1 MKSEPD
7 IISVDRALIGYDP
20 GTVKE
25 KILLPAISVGA
36 AKGEM
41 VSLIGPNGIGKS
53 TLLRTIAG
61 LQRPLGGEVRF
72 SGRNVSAYSNNELA
86 RKISFVLTGSM
97 VVSNIS
103 VFELVS
109 LGRFPHTNWIGH
121 LTRKD
126 RHSIEEAVASVGLLS
141 HMYDNVGQLSD
152 GEKQRAMIARALA
165 QDTEIIMLDEPTA
178 FLDLPNRYELI
189 YLLRELS
196 ANKNKT
202 VVFSTHDIHIA
213 LREADRI
220 WLATGNG
227 IREGCPEDLALSGA
241 FDSLFEESDLS
252 FVQDEGVFVSPVRT
266 RMTIKLEGEG
276 LLLYWTERAL
286 NRLGIKARSDAVTP
300 SVSIETSEGVASWKY
315 ESSVVTKQFGDI
327 FSLVNY
333 MKSVLKGDN

>member
-1 MKSEPD
+1 MKSEPE
-7 IISVDRALIGYDP
+7 IISVDKVLIGYDP

-61 LQRPLGGEVRF
+61 MQRPLGGEVRF

-121 LTRKD
+121 LTRND
-126 RHSIEEAVASVGLLS
+126 RYSIEEAVASVGLLP

-196 ANKNKT
+196 VTKNKT

-227 IREGCPEDLALSGA
+227 IQEGCPEDLALSGA

-300 SVSIETSEGVASWKY
+300 SVSIEASEGVAAWKY

>member
-1 MKSEPD
+1 MHSESE
-7 IISVDRALIGYDP
+7 IISVDRLLIGYDP

-36 AKGEM
+36 ARGEM

-53 TLLRTIAG
+53 TLLRTLAG
-61 LQRPLGGEVRF
+61 LHRPMSGEVLF
-72 SGRNVSAYSNNELA
+72 AGKNVYEYSNNELA
-86 RKISFVLTGSM
+86 KKISFVLTGSM

-109 LGRFPHTNWIGH
+109 LGRFPHTNWIGR
-121 LTRKD
+121 LTPYD
-126 RHSIEEAVASVGLLS
+126 RNSVEEAIASVGLVS
-141 HMYDNVGQLSD
+141 HMFDNVGQLSD

-196 ANKNKT
+196 ASKNKT

-220 WLATGNG
+220 WLATGEG
-227 IREGCPEDLALSGA
+227 IKEGCPEDLALSGY
-241 FDSLFEESDLS
+241 FNSLFRDSDLR

-286 NRLGIKARSDAVTP
+286 NRLGIRVRSDAVTP
-300 SVSIETSEGVASWKY
+300 FVSIEKKGGVHTWKY
-315 ESSVVTKQFGDI
+315 ESSIAKKQFSDI
-327 FSLVNY
+327 YSLVNY